1 MFKAFLT
8 QQSLDRSS
16 NFDLVLLRNGMSKIS
31 EFFCPKC
38 IKPTV
43 SNHPDVHYK
52 ITASSSS

>member
-8 QQSLDRSS
+8 QQALDRST
-16 NFDLVLLRNGMSKIS
+16 FDLILLRNGMSKIS
-31 EFFCPKC
+31 EFFWPKC